1 MANMT
6 YCVKK
11 VVLRP
16 ALFFKLNNDPKKMS
30 LKKSPKRPT
39 YNEGRID
46 CAD

>member
-1 MANMT
+1 MT

-16 ALFFKLNNDPKKMS
+16 ALFFKLNNEP
-30 LKKSPKRPT
+30 KKSPKRST
-39 YNEGRID
+39 YNEGRIG